1 MTDITPKEAHNFIGV
16 KLGEIEKSIEILER
30 ELAKHYFIK
39 RLMISEGKAVFSP
52 EDYSISEYVP
62 EQGVR

>member
-39 RLMISEGKAVFSP
+39 RLMISEGKAVFFP
-52 EDYSISEYVP
+52 TEHGIKEYVP